1 MKLSTRLVL
10 LILGCL
16 LPILTAQIYSQIN
29 LYAERHEQ
37 LGDVVLRQAELANA
51 DITSVLDSVHQL
63 GALAGQFPSMRT
75 ASEHCSERLTALR
88 QSLPQYRFLALFSS
102 ADGSLDCV
110 SDGAPAGLSG
120 VHPPWMRDL
129 LATANLSVGRLVTGS
144 SVDGQFLPISVRL
157 QGLDSDDRPR
167 VLVAA
172 LNTDWLETHL
182 ETAKIGRAPAMSR
195 AALIIADR
203 DGNTLGRVPDS
214 PDRTGQPI
222 PAWLRPLLNRST
234 QGVET
239 IVDPYGHTIVA
250 AYVPN
255 ASPGIGAQNTS
266 PGIGVQNTSPGIGV
280 QNTSPGTGLTVIDAL
295 VLPDLTADI
304 DQATYQ
310 DLLVISGAALVALIL
325 AWVAG
330 RRFIYQPTEAL
341 LQAARRWREGDLG
354 ARAKLTDAGSEFAA
368 LAQSFNAM
376 AAGLQ
381 AREMERRMQSSFLE
395 AQVAERTREL
405 SESNNR
411 LQVEIAGREKTEAA
425 LHQAQKLQAVGQLAG
440 GIAHDFNNMLA
451 TVLGNLELMERRV
464 SQAADDWTDADT
476 DRLQR
481 LIERATGAVTRGGQ
495 LTSRLLAFSRRQPL
509 TARTTDINA
518 LLRELITLASS
529 TLGRRVQVVSELAD
543 DLWPAMIDPSQV
555 EAAILN
561 LCLNARDAMPDGGRL
576 TIHTS
581 NVTIEAG
588 PAKHADN
595 ELCLGEYVQVCISD
609 TGTGMAPEVK
619 ARAFDPFFTTKGP
632 SAGSGLG
639 LSQVYGMAR
648 QSGGNVVIDSTLN
661 EGTRVTLSLP
671 RAANCEEVDTAA
683 HEPLRLPGPGIRSE
697 LVLVVDDDSAVRQVT
712 VEMVHDLGCEVV
724 QAAGGEQALALVDK
738 LLPLPEL
745 ILLDYAMP
753 GMNGL
758 QLARALRDRGINA
771 PIALV
776 TGYAELSEA
785 DIAMEQLSGLLRKPF
800 TIRELQG
807 LLTQLRAVAP
817 CLEPGLAEQ

>member
-1 MKLSTRLVL
+1 MKLSTRLIL

-16 LPILTAQIYSQIN
+16 LPILTAQIYSQVN
-29 LYAERHEQ
+29 LYGERHEQ
-37 LGDVVLRQAELANA
+37 LGGLVLRQAELANA
-51 DITSVLDSVHQL
+51 DMASIIDGVHQL
-63 GALAGQFPSMRT
+63 GALAGQFESMR
-75 ASEHCSERLTALR
+75 SPGERCTEKLTKLR
-88 QSLPQYRFLALFSS
+88 QTLRQYRFLALFSPL
-102 ADGSLDCV
+102 DGSLLCA
-110 SDGAPAGLSG
+110 SDGTPAGLSNT
-120 VHPPWMRDL
+120 PPVWVADL
-129 LATANLSVGRLVTGS
+129 LATPDQAVGQLVSDPAGKTR
-144 SVDGQFLPISVRL
+144 FLPIAVHIPAAGPGD
-157 QGLDSDDRPR
+157 QPR

-172 LNTDWLETHL
+172 LNIDWLEKHL
-182 ETAKIGRAPAMSR
+182 ETAKVDRAPAMSS

-203 DGNTLGRVPDS
+203 DGNILGRVPDS
-214 PDRTGQPI
+214 ADWAGRSLPD
-222 PAWLRPLLNRST
+222 WLRPLINRDN
-234 QGVET
+234 QGIET
-239 IVDPYGHTIVA
+239 ITDPDGHTVIA

-255 ASPGIGAQNTS
+255 ALVPA
-266 PGIGVQNTSPGIGV
+266 
-280 QNTSPGTGLTVIDAL
+280 GLTVINAL

-310 DLLVISGAALVALIL
+310 DLLVIGGAAIIALIL

-395 AQVAERTREL
+395 TQVAERTREL

-464 SQAADDWTDADT
+464 SQAGDDWTAADT
-476 DRLQR
+476 ERLLR

-495 LTSRLLAFSRRQPL
+495 LTSRLLAFSRRQRL
-509 TARTTDINA
+509 AARPTDINA

-529 TLGRRVQVVSELAD
+529 TLGRRVQVVAELSD
-543 DLWPAMIDPSQV
+543 DLWPAMVDPSQV

-561 LCLNARDAMPDGGRL
+561 LCLNARDAMPEGGRL
-576 TIHTS
+576 TIHTT
-581 NVTIEAG
+581 NVETQPG
-588 PAKHADN
+588 SGRHADN
-595 ELCLGEYVQVCISD
+595 ELAAGSYVQVCISD
-609 TGTGMAPEVK
+609 TGIGMSAEVK

-632 SAGSGLG
+632 GAGSGLG

-648 QSGGNVVIDSTLN
+648 QSGGSVVIDSTPGQ
-661 EGTRVTLSLP
+661 GTRLTLSLP
-671 RAANCEEVDTAA
+671 RASADDSADPA
-683 HEPLRLPGPGIRSE
+683 PADDLPE
-697 LVLVVDDDSAVRQVT
+697 LPVAGTPNEFILVVDDDHAVRQVT
-712 VEMVHDLGCEVV
+712 VEMAHDLGCEVA
-724 QAAGGEQALALVDK
+724 QASGGEQALALIDK
-738 LLPLPEL
+738 LSPPPKL

-758 QLARALRDRGINA
+758 QLARALRERGVTA

-785 DIAMEQLSGLLRKPF
+785 DIAAGQLAGLLRKPF

-807 LLTQLRAVAP
+807 LLTQLRAASAGAP
-817 CLEPGLAEQ
+817 CLEPGLAER

>member
-16 LPILTAQIYSQIN
+16 LPILTAQVYSQVN

-37 LGDVVLRQAELANA
+37 LASLVLRQAELANA
-51 DITSVLDSVHQL
+51 DMASIIDGVHQL
-63 GALAGQFPSMRT
+63 GALTGQFPSMGKPGQGCT
-75 ASEHCSERLTALR
+75 DQLTRLR
-88 QSLPQYRFLALFSS
+88 QSLTQYRFLALFS
-102 ADGSLDCV
+102 AMDGSLLCA
-110 SDGAPAGLSG
+110 SDGTPAGLAAT
-120 VHPPWMRDL
+120 HPPWIADL
-129 LATANLSVGRLVTGS
+129 LTTPDLLVGQLESDAAPGGR
-144 SVDGQFLPISVRL
+144 FLPVAVRMA
-157 QGLDSDDRPR
+157 GLAPGDGAK
-167 VLVAA
+167 VLVAG
-172 LNTDWLETHL
+172 LSIDWLEKHL
-182 ETAKIGRAPAMSR
+182 ETAKPDRAPAMAR

-203 DGNTLGRVPDS
+203 SGNILARVPDFGS
-214 PDRTGQPI
+214 WAGRAVPD
-222 PAWLRPLLNRST
+222 WLRPLFNRFS

-239 IVDPYGHTIVA
+239 ITDPDGHTIIA
-250 AYVPN
+250 AFVPN
-255 ASPGIGAQNTS
+255 PLAA
-266 PGIGVQNTSPGIGV
+266 V
-280 QNTSPGTGLTVIDAL
+280 GLTVIDAL
-295 VLPDLTADI
+295 VLPDLTADL

-310 DLLVISGAALVALIL
+310 DLLVIGGAAIVALVL

-341 LQAARRWREGDLG
+341 LQAARKWREGDLS

-395 AQVAERTREL
+395 SQVAERTREL

-464 SQAADDWTDADT
+464 SQASEDWTSADT
-476 DRLQR
+476 DRLLR

-495 LTSRLLAFSRRQPL
+495 LTSRLLAFSRRQRL
-509 TARTTDINA
+509 AARPTDINA
-518 LLRELITLASS
+518 LLRELITLATS
-529 TLGRRVQVVSELAD
+529 TLGRRVQVVPELAD
-543 DLWPAMIDPSQV
+543 DLWPAMVDPSQV

-561 LCLNARDAMPDGGRL
+561 LCLNARDAMPEGGRL
-576 TIHTS
+576 TIRTQ
-581 NVTIEAG
+581 NVTIEPG
-588 PAKHADN
+588 SGKHSDN
-595 ELCLGEYVQVCISD
+595 DLSSGGYVQVCICD
-609 TGTGMAPEVK
+609 TGVGMTPEVK

-648 QSGGNVVIDSTLN
+648 QSGGSVVIDSTPN

-671 RAANCEEVDTAA
+671 RASAMEGAESAPAED
-683 HEPLRLPGPGIRSE
+683 LPELPAPGAQQNE
-697 LVLVVDDDSAVRQVT
+697 LILVVDDDHAVRQVT
-712 VEMVHDLGCEVV
+712 VEMARDLGCEVA
-724 QAAGGEQALALVDK
+724 QASGGEQALALVDK
-738 LLPLPEL
+738 LSPPPKM

-758 QLARALRDRGINA
+758 QLARALRERGMQA

-785 DIAMEQLSGLLRKPF
+785 DIAAGQLAGLLRKPF
-800 TIRELQG
+800 TIRELQA
-807 LLTQLRAVAP
+807 LLTQLRSAVVTTAP
-817 CLEPGLAEQ
+817 CLEPGLADR

>member
-16 LPILTAQIYSQIN
+16 LPILTAQVYSQVN

-37 LGDVVLRQAELANA
+37 LGGLVLRQAQLANGGIA
-51 DITSVLDSVHQL
+51 SIVDAVQQFGLV
-63 GALAGQFPSMRT
+63 AGQFPSVRD
-75 ASEHCSERLTALR
+75 ADEHCDQRLTSLR
-88 QSLPQYRFLALFSS
+88 QSVTQYRFLAIFSPT
-102 ADGSLDCV
+102 DGSLLCA
-110 SDGAPAGLSG
+110 SDGAPDGLARAHSS
-120 VHPPWMRDL
+120 W
-129 LATANLSVGRLVTGS
+129 LADILMTPNLAIGPLVTDP
-144 SVDGQFLPISVRL
+144 VQKRRFLPIAVHLASV
-157 QGLDSDDRPR
+157 GAGSRPK
-167 VLVAA
+167 VLVAG
-172 LNTDWLETHL
+172 LDTDWLMKHL
-182 ETAKIGRAPAMSR
+182 EAARVEHPTAMSR
-195 AALIIADR
+195 AALIVADR
-203 DGNTLGRVPDS
+203 EGTIIGRVPDAAGWS
-214 PDRTGQPI
+214 GRPVPD
-222 PAWLRPLLNRST
+222 WFRPMINRET
-234 QGVET
+234 QDVET
-239 IVDPYGHTIVA
+239 VTDPDGHTIIA

-255 ASPGIGAQNTS
+255 MPPPN
-266 PGIGVQNTSPGIGV
+266 
-280 QNTSPGTGLTVIDAL
+280 GLTVIDAL

-310 DLLVISGAALVALIL
+310 DLLVIGGAALVALVL

-341 LQAARRWREGDLG
+341 LNAARKWREGDLS
-354 ARAKLTDAGSEFAA
+354 ARAEPMDAGSEFSA

-395 AQVAERTREL
+395 SQVAERTREL
-405 SESNNR
+405 SETNNR

-464 SQAADDWTDADT
+464 AQAAEDWTQADC
-476 DRLQR
+476 DRLLR

-495 LTSRLLAFSRRQPL
+495 LTSRLLAFSRRQRL
-509 TARTTDINA
+509 AARPTDVNA
-518 LLRELITLASS
+518 LLSELITLATS
-529 TLGRRVQVVSELAD
+529 TLGRRIQVVPELSD
-543 DLWPAMIDPSQV
+543 DLWPAMVDPSQV

-576 TIHTS
+576 TVRTS
-581 NVTIEAG
+581 NLTIVSG
-588 PAKHADN
+588 SQSGADSH
-595 ELCLGEYVQVCISD
+595 LAPGAYVQVCISD
-609 TGTGMAPEVK
+609 TGTGMSPEVK

-632 SAGSGLG
+632 GAGSGLG

-648 QSGGNVVIDSTLN
+648 QSGGNVTIDSALG

-671 RAANCEEVDTAA
+671 RAIAIEETGGTPEEQLID
-683 HEPLRLPGPGIRSE
+683 LPRPGTPGE
-697 LVLVVDDDSAVRQVT
+697 LILVVDDDHAVRQVT
-712 VEMVHDLGCEVV
+712 VEMARDLGCDVA
-724 QAAGGEQALALVDK
+724 QASGGEQALALLDK
-738 LLPLPEL
+738 LTPKL

-758 QLARALRDRGINA
+758 QLARALRERGVTA

-785 DIAMEQLSGLLRKPF
+785 DVAAGELAGLLRKPF

-807 LLTQLRAVAP
+807 LLTQLRAAA
-817 CLEPGLAEQ
+817 GAEAACI

>member
-10 LILGCL
+10 LVVGCL
-16 LPILTAQIYSQIN
+16 LPILTAQIYSQVN

-37 LGDVVLRQAELANA
+37 LGGLVLRQAELANA
-51 DITSVLDSVHQL
+51 DMTSIIDSVHQL
-63 GALAGQFPSMRT
+63 GTLATQFGSIRN
-75 ASEHCSERLTALR
+75 SDEHCSERLTAL
-88 QSLPQYRFLALFSS
+88 QHSLTQYRFLALFSPT
-102 ADGSLDCV
+102 DGSLLCASQGIPEGLSSTHPAWV
-110 SDGAPAGLSG
+110 SD
-120 VHPPWMRDL
+120 L
-129 LATANLSVGRLVTGS
+129 LTTADLSVGSLVFDPAQKTR
-144 SVDGQFLPISVRL
+144 FLPIAVHMLGASA
-157 QGLDSDDRPR
+157 GDGSK
-167 VLVAA
+167 VLMAA
-172 LNTDWLETHL
+172 LNTEWLEHHL
-182 ETAKIGRAPAMSR
+182 ETAKVAHTPAMSR
-195 AALIIADR
+195 SALIIADR
-203 DGNTLGRVPDS
+203 EGNIVGRVPDPADWAGRPV
-214 PDRTGQPI
+214 PD
-222 PAWLRPLLNRST
+222 WFRPLINREN
-234 QGVET
+234 QGIET
-239 IVDPYGHTIVA
+239 ITDSDGRTVIAGF
-250 AYVPN
+250 VPSMN
-255 ASPGIGAQNTS
+255 P
-266 PGIGVQNTSPGIGV
+266 P
-280 QNTSPGTGLTVIDAL
+280 TGLMVIDAL
-295 VLPDLTADI
+295 VLPDLMSDI

-310 DLLVISGAALVALIL
+310 DLLVIGGAALVALIL

-354 ARAKLTDAGSEFAA
+354 ARAKLTDGGSEFAA

-395 AQVAERTREL
+395 SQVAERTREL

-464 SQAADDWTDADT
+464 SQAGDEWADADT
-476 DRLQR
+476 DRLLR

-495 LTSRLLAFSRRQPL
+495 LTSRLLAFSRRQRL
-509 TARTTDINA
+509 AARATDVNA
-518 LLRELITLASS
+518 LLRELITLATS
-529 TLGRRVQVVSELAD
+529 TLGRRVQVIPELAD
-543 DLWPAMIDPSQV
+543 DLWPAMVDPSQV

-561 LCLNARDAMPDGGRL
+561 LCLNARDAMPEGGRL
-576 TIHTS
+576 TIRTT
-581 NVTIEAG
+581 NVMIEPG
-588 PAKHADN
+588 SGKHGTESD
-595 ELCLGEYVQVCISD
+595 LLPGGYVQVCISD
-609 TGTGMAPEVK
+609 TGIGMSPEVK

-648 QSGGNVVIDSTLN
+648 QSGGSVSIDSTLN
-661 EGTRVTLSLP
+661 EGTRVTLCLP
-671 RAANCEEVDTAA
+671 CAGIVDGTDTSPSEELA
-683 HEPLRLPGPGIRSE
+683 ELPLPGMQNE
-697 LVLVVDDDSAVRQVT
+697 LILVVDDDHAVRQVT
-712 VEMVHDLGCEVV
+712 VEMARDLGCEVA
-724 QAAGGEQALALVDK
+724 QASGGEQALALMGK
-738 LLPLPEL
+738 LSPSPKL

-758 QLARALRDRGINA
+758 QLARALRERGVTA

-785 DIAMEQLSGLLRKPF
+785 DIAAGQLAGLLRKPF

-807 LLTQLRAVAP
+807 LLTQLRAAVAQAP
-817 CLEPGLAEQ
+817 CLEPGLVDR

>member
-16 LPILTAQIYSQIN
+16 LPILGAQIYSQVN

-37 LGDVVLRQAELANA
+37 LRGLVLRQAELANA
-51 DITSVLDSVHQL
+51 DMASIIDGIHQL
-63 GALAGQFPSMRT
+63 GTLAGQFSAVR
-75 ASEHCSERLTALR
+75 ASAERCSVRLTALR
-88 QSLPQYRFLALFSS
+88 QNLAQYRFLALFSPV
-102 ADGSLDCV
+102 DGSLLCA
-110 SDGAPAGLSG
+110 SDGAPTGFSAAHPSWTAGLLTT
-120 VHPPWMRDL
+120 RD
-129 LATANLSVGRLVTGS
+129 LSVGQLASDPTQKGS
-144 SVDGQFLPISVRL
+144 FLPIAVRVP
-157 QGLDSDDRPR
+157 GLGTGDEPG
-167 VLVAA
+167 VLLVGLA
-172 LNTDWLETHL
+172 TDWLEQHL
-182 ETAKIGRAPAMSR
+182 ETAKVDRGPAMSR
-195 AALIIADR
+195 SALIIADR
-203 DGNTLGRVPDS
+203 DGNVLGRVPDS
-214 PDRTGQPI
+214 ADWSGRPLPE
-222 PAWLRPLLNRST
+222 WLRPLLNRES

-239 IVDPYGHTIVA
+239 IVDPFGHTVVA

-255 ASPGIGAQNTS
+255 TS
-266 PGIGVQNTSPGIGV
+266 PP
-280 QNTSPGTGLTVIDAL
+280 TGLTIIDAL
-295 VLPDLTADI
+295 MLPELTADI
-304 DQATYQ
+304 DQATYR
-310 DLLVISGAALVALIL
+310 DLLVIGGAALAALVL
-325 AWVAG
+325 AWFAG

-341 LQAARRWREGDLG
+341 LQAARRWREGDLS
-354 ARAKLTDAGSEFAA
+354 ARAKLPDADSEFAA
-368 LAQSFNAM
+368 LAESFNAM
-376 AAGLQ
+376 AGGLQ

-464 SQAADDWTDADT
+464 SQAGADWTIADT

-509 TARTTDINA
+509 TAHATDVNA

-561 LCLNARDAMPDGGRL
+561 LCLNARDAMAEGGHL
-576 TIHTS
+576 TIHTR
-581 NVTIEAG
+581 NVMVEPG
-588 PAKHADN
+588 DGKRADN
-595 ELCLGEYVQVCISD
+595 DLLPGGYVQVCISD
-609 TGTGMAPEVK
+609 TGTGMSPEVK

-661 EGTRVTLSLP
+661 VGTRVVLSLP
-671 RAANCEEVDTAA
+671 RATTIEGSDSPEGEDPTEFPAD
-683 HEPLRLPGPGIRSE
+683 GMRSE
-697 LVLVVDDDSAVRQVT
+697 LVLVVDDDTAVRQVT

-724 QAAGGEQALALVDK
+724 QASGGAQALTLIDQ
-738 LLPLPEL
+738 LPRGPGF

-753 GMNGL
+753 EMNGL
-758 QLARALRDRGINA
+758 QLARALRGRGITA

-785 DIAMEQLSGLLRKPF
+785 DIDAEQLGGLLRKPF
-800 TIRELQG
+800 TIRELRA
-807 LLTQLRAVAP
+807 LLTQLRTVRESAVA
-817 CLEPGLAEQ
+817 EPGLVDR

>member
-16 LPILTAQIYSQIN
+16 LPILTAQVYSQVN

-37 LGDVVLRQAELANA
+37 LSGLVLRQAELANA
-51 DITSVLDSVHQL
+51 DMSSIVDSVRQL
-63 GALAGQFPSMRT
+63 GALAGQLPSVRT
-75 ASEHCSERLTALR
+75 SSARSSGLDCTSRLTALR
-88 QSLPQYRFLALFSS
+88 QNLTQYRFLALFSPT
-102 ADGSLDCV
+102 DGSLLCA
-110 SDGAPAGLSG
+110 SDGMPSASAGTEASWL
-120 VHPPWMRDL
+120 PDL
-129 LATANLSVGRLVTGS
+129 LNTTDLRVGQLVSVPTQGS
-144 SVDGQFLPISVRL
+144 GFLPIAVHMP
-157 QGLDSDDRPR
+157 GVGVGDEAR

-172 LNTDWLETHL
+172 INADWLQKHL
-182 ETAKIGRAPAMSR
+182 ESAKIDRSPAMAR
-195 AALIIADR
+195 ATMIVTDR
-203 DGNTLGRVPDS
+203 DGDIVGRVPNVHSSAGRRAPDWMRLLINHDS
-214 PDRTGQPI
+214 P
-222 PAWLRPLLNRST
+222 
-234 QGVET
+234 GVET
-239 IVDPYGHTIVA
+239 ITDPAGRTIVA
-250 AYVPN
+250 AYVPSSMPP
-255 ASPGIGAQNTS
+255 AGM
-266 PGIGVQNTSPGIGV
+266 
-280 QNTSPGTGLTVIDAL
+280 TVINAL

-310 DLLVISGAALVALIL
+310 DLLVIGGAAIVALIL

-341 LQAARRWREGDLG
+341 LQAARRWREGDLS
-354 ARAKLTDAGSEFAA
+354 ARARLTDAGSEFAA
-368 LAQSFNAM
+368 LGQSFNAM

-464 SQAADDWTDADT
+464 SQAGDDWAGADT
-476 DRLQR
+476 DRLLR

-495 LTSRLLAFSRRQPL
+495 LTSRLLAFSRRQRL
-509 TARTTDINA
+509 AARATDVNA
-518 LLRELITLASS
+518 LLRELITLATS

-543 DLWPAMIDPSQV
+543 ELWPAMVDPSQV

-561 LCLNARDAMPDGGRL
+561 LCLNARDAMPEGGQL
-576 TIHTS
+576 TIHTA
-581 NVTIEAG
+581 NVLIEPG
-588 PAKHADN
+588 SRRHAESD
-595 ELCLGEYVQVCISD
+595 LTPGGYVQICISD
-609 TGTGMAPEVK
+609 TGVGMTPEVK

-648 QSGGNVVIDSTLN
+648 QSGGSVAIASKPN
-661 EGTRVTLSLP
+661 EGTRVTLCLP
-671 RAANCEEVDTAA
+671 RAKNVAA
-683 HEPLRLPGPGIRSE
+683 TESKPAAELPELPGPGVQNE
-697 LVLVVDDDSAVRQVT
+697 LILVVDDDHAVRQVT
-712 VEMVHDLGCEVV
+712 VEMARDLGCEVA
-724 QAAGGEQALALVDK
+724 QAAGGEQALALVEK
-738 LLPLPEL
+738 LTPAPKL

-758 QLARALRDRGINA
+758 QLARALRERGISA

-785 DIAMEQLSGLLRKPF
+785 DVAAGQLAGLLRKPF
-800 TIRELQG
+800 TIRELQA
-807 LLTQLRAVAP
+807 LLTQLRAAAETGTLP
-817 CLEPGLAEQ
+817 CLETGLAER